1 MYVDS
6 HCHIHL
12 RDLAKRQDEV
22 LRNMAASQVSH
33 ALCVTISLA
42 DFPAALALAERIDTI
57 HSTVGIHPNP
67 DPKDVGEVDTAKL
80 VELARHPKVVAIGET
95 GLDYYRVKPRQKW
108 QMDRFRAQIRASRE
122 VGKPLVIHTR
132 EAAEDT
138 IKILQE
144 EGAGLDKG
152 GFGGIMHC
160 FSETMPIARAAL
172 DMGFYISFSGV
183 LTYPASKDLRSIA
196 RLIPLDRLLIETD
209 SPWLTPQAFR
219 GKSKTNEPAFV
230 VEVAKQLAMLKGMPV
245 SRIARH
251 TSENYFRLFNIEN
264 NTVSD

>member
-22 LRNMAASQVSH
+22 LRNMATNQVSR

-42 DFPAALALAERIDTI
+42 DFPAALALAERIDGI
-57 HSTVGIHPNP
+57 HTTVGVHPNP
-67 DPKDVGEVDTAKL
+67 DPETVGELDIDKL
-80 VELARHPKVVAIGET
+80 VELTRHPKVVAIGET

-108 QMDRFRAQIRASRE
+108 QMERFRTQIRASRIAK
-122 VGKPLVIHTR
+122 KPLVIHTR
-132 EAAEDT
+132 QAAEDT
-138 IKILQE
+138 IKIMQE

-160 FSETMPIARAAL
+160 FNETMPIAKAAL

-183 LTYPASKDLRSIA
+183 LTYPQSKDLRSIA
-196 RLIPLDRLLIETD
+196 RLIPLDRILIETD

-219 GKSKTNEPAFV
+219 GKTNEPAFV
-230 VEVAKQLAMLKGMPV
+230 VEVAKQLAMVKGMSPE
-245 SRIARH
+245 RIARH
-251 TSENYFRLFNIEN
+251 TMENYCRLFNIEN
-264 NTVSD
+264 TATN

>member
-12 RDLAKRQDEV
+12 RELAQRQDEV
-22 LRNMAASQVSH
+22 LRNMAANKVSH

-42 DFPAALALAERIDTI
+42 DFPAALALAEKYDNIRT
-57 HSTVGIHPNP
+57 TVGVHPNP
-67 DPKDVGEVDTAKL
+67 APKDVGEIDIDKL

-108 QMDRFRAQIRASRE
+108 QWDRFRAQICASRK

-132 EAAEDT
+132 QAAEDT
-138 IKILQE
+138 IQVLQE

-152 GFGGIMHC
+152 GYGGIMHC
-160 FSETMPIARAAL
+160 FSETMPIAKAAL

-183 LTYPASKDLRSIA
+183 LTYPASKNLRSLA
-196 RLIPLDRLLIETD
+196 RLIPMDRILIETD
-209 SPWLTPQAFR
+209 CPWLTPQAYR
-219 GKSKTNEPAFV
+219 GKTNEPAFV
-230 VEVAKQLAMLKGMPV
+230 TEVAKQLAMVKGMPV
-245 SRIARH
+245 ERIARH
-251 TSENYFRLFNIEN
+251 TAENYFRLFGLEN
-264 NTVSD
+264 TIAAK

>member
-12 RDLAKRQDEV
+12 RELVQRQDEV
-22 LRNMAASQVSH
+22 LRNMATNKVSH

-42 DFPAALALAERIDTI
+42 DFPAALALAEKHDNI
-57 HSTVGIHPNP
+57 HTTVGVHPNP
-67 DPKDVGEVDTAKL
+67 DPKDVGEIDIDKL

-108 QMDRFRAQIRASRE
+108 QWDRFRAQIRASRK

-132 EAAEDT
+132 QAA
-138 IKILQE
+138 E

-160 FSETMPIARAAL
+160 FSETMPIAKAAL

-183 LTYPASKDLRSIA
+183 LTYPASKNLRSLA
-196 RLIPLDRLLIETD
+196 RLIPLDRVLIETD
-209 SPWLTPQAFR
+209 CPWLTPQPWR
-219 GKSKTNEPAFV
+219 GKTNEPAFV
-230 VEVAKQLAMLKGMPV
+230 TEVAKQLAMVKGMSV
-245 SRIARH
+245 ERIARH
-251 TSENYFRLFNIEN
+251 TAENYFRLFGLEN
-264 NTVSD
+264 TLAKD

>member
-12 RDLAKRQDEV
+12 RELAQRQDEV
-22 LRNMAASQVSH
+22 LRNMAANKVSH

-42 DFPAALALAERIDTI
+42 DFPAALALAEKHDNI
-57 HSTVGIHPNP
+57 HTTVGVHPNP
-67 DPKDVGEVDTAKL
+67 DPKDVGEIDIDKL

-108 QMDRFRAQIRASRE
+108 QWDRFRAQIRASRK

-132 EAAEDT
+132 HAAEDT
-138 IKILQE
+138 IQVLQE

-160 FSETMPIARAAL
+160 FSETMPIAKAAL

-183 LTYPASKDLRSIA
+183 LTYPASKNLRSLA
-196 RLIPLDRLLIETD
+196 RLIPLDRVLIETD
-209 SPWLTPQAFR
+209 CPWLTPQPWR
-219 GKSKTNEPAFV
+219 GKTNEPAFV
-230 VEVAKQLAMLKGMPV
+230 TEVAKQLAMVKGMSV
-245 SRIARH
+245 ERIARH
-251 TSENYFRLFNIEN
+251 TAENYFRLFGLEN
-264 NTVSD
+264 TLAKD

>member
-22 LRNMAASQVSH
+22 LRNMAANQISH
-33 ALCVTISLA
+33 ALCVTISLD

-57 HSTVGIHPNP
+57 HTTVGIHPNP
-67 DPKDVGEVDTAKL
+67 DPDTIGEVDIDHLVKL
-80 VELARHPKVVAIGET
+80 AAHPKVVAIGET
-95 GLDYYRVKPRQKW
+95 GLDYYRIKPRQKW
-108 QMDRFRAQIRASRE
+108 QMDRFRAQIRAARIAK
-122 VGKPLVIHTR
+122 KPLIIHTR
-132 EAAEDT
+132 QAAEDT
-138 IKILQE
+138 IRILQE

-160 FSETMPIARAAL
+160 FSETMPIAKAAL

-183 LTYPASKDLRSIA
+183 LTYPASKDLRSLA

-219 GKSKTNEPAFV
+219 GKTNEPAFV

-251 TSENYFRLFNIEN
+251 TSENYFRLFGISTTISE
-264 NTVSD
+264 